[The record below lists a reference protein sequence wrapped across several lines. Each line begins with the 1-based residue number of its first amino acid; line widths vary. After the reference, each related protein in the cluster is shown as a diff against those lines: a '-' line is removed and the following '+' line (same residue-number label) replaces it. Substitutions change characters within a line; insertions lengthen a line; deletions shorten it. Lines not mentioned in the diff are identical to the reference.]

1 MAGLVPPG
9 KSGAH
14 GLVAFDQLRAG
25 RQRGPDKRLQFA
37 EHVLCF
43 RARRPLLC
51 GVEFRFG
58 RGQARAR
65 ILQALVEAFGRR
77 RAADWSAA
85 NCARRMADSAAWALA
100 LLDVLMTTHLRNSA
114 ID

>member
-1 MAGLVPPG
+1 M
-9 KSGAH
+9 
-14 GLVAFDQLRAG
+14 AFDQLRAG
-25 RQRGPDKRLQFA
+25 RKRGPDKRLQFA

-43 RARRPLLC
+43 RARRPLLR

-77 RAADWSAA
+77 RAADLERGKLRAQ
-85 NCARRMADSAAWALA
+85 MAD
-100 LLDVLMTTHLRNSA
+100 
-114 ID
+114 